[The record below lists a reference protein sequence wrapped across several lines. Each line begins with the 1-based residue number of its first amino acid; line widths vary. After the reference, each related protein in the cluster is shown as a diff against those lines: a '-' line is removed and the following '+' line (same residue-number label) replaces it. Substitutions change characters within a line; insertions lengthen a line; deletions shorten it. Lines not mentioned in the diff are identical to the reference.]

1 MSWELFKKDL
11 KDALVENAT
20 KDKEPLPQAQEFQ
33 ELAKTITDLY
43 HNTAI
48 ASTTGLLHTV
58 LFPALLTPGKAALQS
73 AIAASLTLM
82 FNANLNA
89 STVTLM
95 PIGLATVAYWSP
107 AIAPVVLNFL
117 PPYPITAVRGP
128 GTFIIFPGNPMLVT
142 NGFKKAYTSY
152 KNSTD
157 FMDSLDKVAQ
167 DITDG
172 FKAHMASIAGIHI
185 SIPPPPAVPVPI
197 PWFGMKP

>member
-1 MSWELFKKDL
+1 MSWEIFKRDL
-11 KDALVENAT
+11 KDALIENAT
-20 KDKEPLPQAQEFQ
+20 KDKDPLPQSQEFQ
-33 ELAKTITDLY
+33 ELAKVITDLY

-48 ASTTGLLHTV
+48 ASSTGLFHTV
-58 LFPALLTPGKAALQS
+58 MFPALLAPGKADLQS

-82 FNANLNA
+82 FNANLKA
-89 STVTLM
+89 SAITLM

-117 PPYPITAVRGP
+117 PPIPPVAARGP

-142 NGFKKAYTSY
+142 NGFLKAYTSY
-152 KNSTD
+152 KNSND

-167 DITDG
+167 DITNG
-172 FKAHMASIAGIHI
+172 FKAHMASITGLHI